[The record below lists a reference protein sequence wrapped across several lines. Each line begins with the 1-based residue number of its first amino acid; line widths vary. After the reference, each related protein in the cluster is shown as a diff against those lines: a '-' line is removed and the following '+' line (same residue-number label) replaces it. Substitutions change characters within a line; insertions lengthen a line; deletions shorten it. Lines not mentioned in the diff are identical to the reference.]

1 MPAAVVLIRRIRAAS
16 EMPLTVGAIVS
27 TRAVGVMGDKER
39 GDLGDLDL
47 LEDEEGRR
55 LGGLLLL
62 SPLLGGEDAAL
73 PTGKKTVWRLIECI
87 PSS

>member
-1 MPAAVVLIRRIRAAS
+1 MILLGLEVESFSSSCVLEVVSRLIHVVPAAFVLIRRIRAAS

-27 TRAVGVMGDKER
+27 TRAVGMMGDEER

-55 LGGLLLL
+55 L
-62 SPLLGGEDAAL
+62 
-73 PTGKKTVWRLIECI
+73 
-87 PSS
+87 

>member
-16 EMPLTVGAIVS
+16 EIPLTVGAIVR
-27 TRAVGVMGDKER
+27 TRAVGMMGDEER

-55 LGGLLLL
+55 L
-62 SPLLGGEDAAL
+62 
-73 PTGKKTVWRLIECI
+73 
-87 PSS
+87 